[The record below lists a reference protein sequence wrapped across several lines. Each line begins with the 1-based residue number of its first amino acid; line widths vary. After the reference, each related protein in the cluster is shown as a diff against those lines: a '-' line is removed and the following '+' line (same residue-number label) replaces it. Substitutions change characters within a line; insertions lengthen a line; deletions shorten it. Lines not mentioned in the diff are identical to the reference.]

1 MKSILF
7 CFFTLFMSQL
17 TWADYSYRSE
27 TELSSH
33 DYLLKDRGRKDPVF
47 DEYRKIELGLDLGIG
62 SDCGKIDFQSSLKA
76 TLKNLLDTK
85 YFGDMGKDIL
95 AGSPMLVTCYFSPT
109 WCSILKHTRL
119 NANFISQMRLDQC
132 SIMDKYVDSRTEDFY
147 QERQKCVHR
156 ALQSNGGNMENAMR
170 SCGSKSVYDYDL
182 ANWAGNKDGEQTT
195 TNKLI
200 ESSAKWAGFDGEESG
215 DVVKLVK
222 SLVGDTVV
230 SRGNVTVE
238 YGPRKF
244 ALTPRSHLQK
254 LQDEIEAKLCHGVLV
269 KIDKAQDKYPESI
282 VTDDDLKEISGS
294 KSFLIDRQTVRYL
307 SLLPLRKRSVYCEKI
322 SKSIALSRFS
332 RDMNQ
337 SIDLLTIAEQNPNLP
352 DKRKSELRYKRESLK
367 DSIDM
372 TLSLHRERNE
382 PLNRVMAQIS
392 SEGRRF
398 QDRANARALDL
409 DSAGASSGRVRATLF
424 DCSDQLLCNL
434 EKN

>member
-1 MKSILF
+1 
-7 CFFTLFMSQL
+7 MSQL

-195 TNKLI
+195 TNKLTRPY
-200 ESSAKWAGFDGEESG
+200 S
-215 DVVKLVK
+215 
-222 SLVGDTVV
+222 
-230 SRGNVTVE
+230 
-238 YGPRKF
+238 P
-244 ALTPRSHLQK
+244 
-254 LQDEIEAKLCHGVLV
+254 
-269 KIDKAQDKYPESI
+269 
-282 VTDDDLKEISGS
+282 
-294 KSFLIDRQTVRYL
+294 
-307 SLLPLRKRSVYCEKI
+307 
-322 SKSIALSRFS
+322 
-332 RDMNQ
+332 
-337 SIDLLTIAEQNPNLP
+337 
-352 DKRKSELRYKRESLK
+352 
-367 DSIDM
+367 
-372 TLSLHRERNE
+372 
-382 PLNRVMAQIS
+382 
-392 SEGRRF
+392 
-398 QDRANARALDL
+398 
-409 DSAGASSGRVRATLF
+409 
-424 DCSDQLLCNL
+424 
-434 EKN
+434 